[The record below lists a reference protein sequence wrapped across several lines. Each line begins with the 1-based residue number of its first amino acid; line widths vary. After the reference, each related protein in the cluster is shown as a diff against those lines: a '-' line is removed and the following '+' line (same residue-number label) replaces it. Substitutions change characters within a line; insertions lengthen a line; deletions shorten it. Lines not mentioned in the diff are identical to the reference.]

1 MVCEDCSKSTTG
13 LAAPDAWRAGGRD
26 LTKAGENKLLK
37 KGVRSNPYGNCCT
50 ICKMKVQI
58 SNASY
63 CTPCAYGRGICAV
76 CGKQVL
82 DTTMYKMSEGGVGLH
97 KTGSKDEAKFKSPE
111 QIAREKAQA
120 DLYTYL
126 QQTGQDGKMPTKAA
140 LEAAGHRDLAAAL
153 IASFGGLHAAA
164 NSMGLSTRLLSEEA
178 EARAQA
184 KREAAV
190 RAAEEDAERRAAAET
205 AAAEAA
211 LVGSAPVADGGAAA
225 DDDDDDDGGDAPPPG
240 IALPTSE
247 AAAPQHM
254 PAAPPSKLVPP
265 PPPASTDP
273 RWQYDPN
280 VGLYFQ
286 LSTQTYYDHG
296 KRKYFQSGQW
306 MDRPPARGW

>member
-37 KGVRSNPYGNCCT
+37 RGVRSNPYGNCCK

-120 DLYTYL
+120 DLYAYL

-140 LEAAGHRDLAAAL
+140 LEAAGAVAPGLLPSALLELLAHL
-153 IASFGGLHAAA
+153 KVLEVSL
-164 NSMGLSTRLLSEEA
+164 
-178 EARAQA
+178 
-184 KREAAV
+184 
-190 RAAEEDAERRAAAET
+190 
-205 AAAEAA
+205 
-211 LVGSAPVADGGAAA
+211 DGTVGAARIGWHYCSRVSFKHA
-225 DDDDDDDGGDAPPPG
+225 RR
-240 IALPTSE
+240 SV
-247 AAAPQHM
+247 
-254 PAAPPSKLVPP
+254 KL
-265 PPPASTDP
+265 
-273 RWQYDPN
+273 Q
-280 VGLYFQ
+280 GL
-286 LSTQTYYDHG
+286 
-296 KRKYFQSGQW
+296 
-306 MDRPPARGW
+306 